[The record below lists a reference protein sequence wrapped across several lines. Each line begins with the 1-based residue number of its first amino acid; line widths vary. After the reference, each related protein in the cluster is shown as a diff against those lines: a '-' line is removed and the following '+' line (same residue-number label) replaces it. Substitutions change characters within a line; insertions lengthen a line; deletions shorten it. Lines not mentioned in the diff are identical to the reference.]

1 MKVIVTGWKPGLQKV
16 SMTRLILDQSRLG
29 LAESKACTDRLLD
42 GGTVEITMLTRDA
55 AESLASDL
63 NSINAIAHVEDG

>member
-1 MKVIVTGWKPGLQKV
+1 MLFRSKV
-16 SMTRLILDQSRLG
+16 SMTRLILDQSLLG

-55 AESLASDL
+55 AEILASDL